1 MFDWGSGSSLGL
13 LTLLGY
19 GACVVGLVSLWRC
32 RQEFAAWIETEA
44 CLFRRR
50 FSRYVVVGPFY
61 GPRTESRIWLLPA
74 SFVHWLTRLSQRRF
88 TWAAILLCIGLTLFV
103 LDFFV

>member
-1 MFDWGSGSSLGL
+1 MFDWGTGSNLGL

-19 GACVVGLVSLWRC
+19 LAFAVGLVSLWRC
-32 RQEFAAWIETEA
+32 RHDVAAWIETESY
-44 CLFRRR
+44 LFRRR

-61 GPRTESRIWLLPA
+61 GPRTESRIWLVPGGLIH
-74 SFVHWLTRLSQRRF
+74 SVTRLSQRRF